1 MDRHDWEAWEP
12 QEPPQGFA
20 ERVVETARRS
30 QPAPA
35 RSRAARVFAGLL
47 LAAGVA
53 AVIGFGVHRQGLGAR
68 GSATADE
75 RQEVRVGTRALAVLE
90 KGARVTW
97 NGDDV
102 QQSGGDVFWRVEPG
116 ARFTVHTPAAD
127 VTVKG
132 TCFHVKVQGGE
143 DGEPAAHAADRSKDG
158 TMNARDAKSGV
169 VGAAIA
175 ATALVG
181 VYEGKVAVSHA
192 GQSVDLV
199 AGQSAEAGPGGV
211 KRVGGGG
218 PDEGAQGAAAST
230 GSEGEKALAQ
240 ANANLAD
247 SVRTYRRRLEA
258 IEAEKKKVEKELAQA
273 QAQLADGGV
282 AKSDYDLSPQDWKQL
297 AKEGE
302 VRARLPCGGPK
313 GDYAYSPKDLNKLGL
328 APQDGPIIQQAFQAS
343 HQRTWGVVQPL
354 CSQALGGADV
364 SKIGQQAC
372 VSILMQQAAD
382 QNSTQ
387 ADEDIREVAE
397 IMAGTRPPPAP
408 GSQADPLLQ
417 AMLALARETQSIQSD
432 LTQSIGPDDAQ
443 RAVFGEVGCW
453 WNTSHGVGPREPQ

>member
-1 MDRHDWEAWEP
+1 MERPDWEAWEP
-12 QEPPQGFA
+12 QEPPRGFA

-30 QPAPA
+30 QPPPM

-47 LAAGVA
+47 LAAA
-53 AVIGFGVHRQGLGAR
+53 MAVVVVFGILRHRASAR
-68 GSATADE
+68 GAATADE

-116 ARFTVHTPAAD
+116 VRFTVHTPAAD

-132 TCFHVKVQGGE
+132 TCFRVKVSGE
-143 DGEPAAHAADRSKDG
+143 EEP
-158 TMNARDAKSGV
+158 MNARDARSGV

-181 VYEGKVAVSHA
+181 VYEGKVAVSRA

-218 PDEGAQGAAAST
+218 PDEEAQGAAAST
-230 GSEGEKALAQ
+230 ASEGEKALAQ

-258 IEAEKKKVEKELAQA
+258 LEAEKKKVEKELSQA
-273 QAQLADGGV
+273 QAQLTDGGV
-282 AKSDYDLSPQDWKQL
+282 AKSDYDLSPQDWKEL

-302 VRARLPCGGPK
+302 MRARLPCANKEGQYG
-313 GDYAYSPKDLNKLGL
+313 YSPKELNKLGL
-328 APQDGPIIQQAFQAS
+328 APQDGPIIQQAFQTS
-343 HQRTWGVVQPL
+343 HQRSWGVIQPL

-364 SKIGQQAC
+364 SKIGQTAC

-382 QNSTQ
+382 QNGAQ
-387 ADEDIREVAE
+387 EEEDIRQVAE
-397 IMAGTRPPPAP
+397 IMAGTRPPPAS
-408 GSQADPLLQ
+408 GSQPDPLLV
-417 AMLALARETQSIQSD
+417 ALLALAHETQNMQND
-432 LTQSIGPDDAQ
+432 LTQSLGPDDAR
-443 RAVFGEVGCW
+443 RAVFTEMGCW